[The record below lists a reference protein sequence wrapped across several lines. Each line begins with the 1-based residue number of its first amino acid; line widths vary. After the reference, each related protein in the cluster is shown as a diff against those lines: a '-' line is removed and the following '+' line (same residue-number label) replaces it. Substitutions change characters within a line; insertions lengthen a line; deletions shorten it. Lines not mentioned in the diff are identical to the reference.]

1 MTVTDKAWQ
10 SYIKKLTAIN
20 RKAAKIMQDWI
31 SVNGLD
37 YPEELISY
45 AYGIVDKYGEAAGA
59 LACEMYD
66 TLARA
71 QGKILPD
78 AVPAEPATYSEVARA
93 VIGTKKERPGQ
104 VPDTVARL
112 VKQTAADT
120 TLQNAKRDGAQFA
133 WIPHGD
139 TCSFCITLASRGW
152 QYMSKNALKNGHAE
166 HIHANCD
173 CEYGVRFDG
182 KSNVA
187 GYDPDKYLEQYNNA
201 EGTKPQDKINSMRR
215 QQYAADPEKYRAQK
229 RAAYER
235 RNQNTIIERVL
246 KVAQEG
252 QNAKIPKSLEGNF
265 DGFDDL
271 NLTAEERKT
280 MIELRKKADQND
292 VEYVKVL
299 YTDRDSTIST
309 SGIYGRVGYTIDVD
323 ASNVKLYHSHTNDTL
338 QSSEDL
344 KKLTDIRINE
354 VGVVTKNGDVFTVE
368 IGDGFRP
375 SAEEFEAAQKHIIDM
390 ATENAKNTDG
400 FWEMSLEERNYLFIR
415 EKAFFTAREF
425 GWRMRGGKL

>member
-10 SYIKKLTAIN
+10 SYIKKLSAIN

-93 VIGTKKERPGQ
+93 VIGTKKVRPGQ

-187 GYDPDKYLEQYNNA
+187 GYDPDKYLEQYNIA
-201 EGTKPQDKINSMRR
+201 EGTNPQDKINSMRR
-215 QQYAADPEKYRAQK
+215 EQYAKDADKINARRRELYAEKK
-229 RAAYER
+229 ID
-235 RNQNTIIERVL
+235 NVL
-246 KVAQEG
+246 KMAAQEG
-252 QNAKIPKSLEGNF
+252 KKATIPSFMEG
-265 DGFDDL
+265 DFDDCHPL
-271 NLTAEERKT
+271 
-280 MIELRKKADQND
+280 
-292 VEYVKVL
+292 
-299 YTDRDSTIST
+299 TISEEDRNT
-309 SGIYGRVGYTIDVD
+309 FSRIHEKVMESGYEYGEIITPSRVVPCESDLSGLVQMKTDGIDEYGL
-323 ASNVKLYHSHTNDTL
+323 KLYHGHTNDTL
-338 QSSEDL
+338 PSEIDL
-344 KKLTDIRINE
+344 FRLVWDEKVNE
-354 VGVVTKNGDVFTVE
+354 IGVVSRNKDVFRVYVGDGYIPTEEEYWNIVRKTGIEAERTVARNYDISTLTENELNYLYIRTKNIE
-368 IGDGFRP
+368 IIH
-375 SAEEFEAAQKHIIDM
+375 K
-390 ATENAKNTDG
+390 
-400 FWEMSLEERNYLFIR
+400 L
-415 EKAFFTAREF
+415 
-425 GWRMRGGKL
+425 GWRVEGGKL

>member
-10 SYIKKLTAIN
+10 SYIKKLSAIN

-45 AYGIVDKYGEAAGA
+45 AYGIVGKYGEAAGA

-215 QQYAADPEKYRAQK
+215 EQYAKDADKINARRRELYAEKKEAAETKDRLQSGNNDSILTEADSVK
-229 RAAYER
+229 RITAIPASTIHEKIESGEYSLKLSTQNYNKHLEGHPDYER
-235 RNQNTIIERVL
+235 YKNSRSNKGLSPQSVL
-246 KVAQEG
+246 
-252 QNAKIPKSLEGNF
+252 
-265 DGFDDL
+265 
-271 NLTAEERKT
+271 
-280 MIELRKKADQND
+280 
-292 VEYVKVL
+292 
-299 YTDRDSTIST
+299 TISKDDT
-309 SGIYGRVGYTIDVD
+309 QRIIKEKSGTGIIRTRKDGSAMNIEDITCDEVIGAYWFRGQYVETNKAAIHYGR
-323 ASNVKLYHSHTNDTL
+323 
-338 QSSEDL
+338 
-344 KKLTDIRINE
+344 
-354 VGVVTKNGDVFTVE
+354 NGAHLVPHH
-368 IGDGFRP
+368 GD
-375 SAEEFEAAQKHIIDM
+375 
-390 ATENAKNTDG
+390 
-400 FWEMSLEERNYLFIR
+400 NYD
-415 EKAFFTAREF
+415 
-425 GWRMRGGKL
+425 

>member
-10 SYIKKLTAIN
+10 SYIKKLSAIN

-45 AYGIVDKYGEAAGA
+45 AYGIVGKYGEAAGS

-71 QGKILPD
+71 QGKTLPD

-93 VIGTKKERPGQ
+93 VIGTKKVRPGQ

-182 KSNVA
+182 KSNIA

-201 EGTKPQDKINSMRR
+201 EGTKPRDKINSMRR
-215 QQYAADPEKYRAQK
+215 EQYAKDADKINARRRELYAERQRKVNEANQGNAVDIKAISSEDYRRKFRGITGSSKVDDAVCHQARQILKHRSGSSFEDLALLDADTGSVIHLLNTSDTENGVSYDDAVVNAIDNAHK
-229 RAAYER
+229 RGRRIVAVHNHPGNLPPSLDDGVSLLVHGYDIGIVVAHDGSVYKFTKTDIAFSEEQCRQVHNNIAYQIETGGHIEDVWY
-235 RNQNTIIERVL
+235 NMLKEFGMIIER
-246 KVAQEG
+246 
-252 QNAKIPKSLEGNF
+252 
-265 DGFDDL
+265 
-271 NLTAEERKT
+271 R
-280 MIELRKKADQND
+280 
-292 VEYVKVL
+292 
-299 YTDRDSTIST
+299 
-309 SGIYGRVGYTIDVD
+309 
-323 ASNVKLYHSHTNDTL
+323 
-338 QSSEDL
+338 
-344 KKLTDIRINE
+344 
-354 VGVVTKNGDVFTVE
+354 
-368 IGDGFRP
+368 
-375 SAEEFEAAQKHIIDM
+375 
-390 ATENAKNTDG
+390 
-400 FWEMSLEERNYLFIR
+400 
-415 EKAFFTAREF
+415 
-425 GWRMRGGKL
+425 

>member
-10 SYIKKLTAIN
+10 SYIKKLSAIN

-45 AYGIVDKYGEAAGA
+45 AYGIVGKYGEAAGA

-78 AVPAEPATYSEVARA
+78 AVPAEPASYSEVARA
-93 VIGTKKERPGQ
+93 VIGTKKVRPGQ

-201 EGTKPQDKINSMRR
+201 EGTNPQDKINSMRR
-215 QQYAADPEKYRAQK
+215 EQYAKDADKINARKRELYELHKDKKNQPIVTNTPKKVTNPTYGHKDVTKDWFNNATPNSHPIVYQKVFEQDGVTYKVDGNNVLFAYSDHEKS
-229 RAAYER
+229 
-235 RNQNTIIERVL
+235 I
-246 KVAQEG
+246 
-252 QNAKIPKSLEGNF
+252 
-265 DGFDDL
+265 
-271 NLTAEERKT
+271 AELLRE
-280 MIELRKKADQND
+280 EL
-292 VEYVKVL
+292 
-299 YTDRDSTIST
+299 
-309 SGIYGRVGYTIDVD
+309 GG
-323 ASNVKLYHSHTNDTL
+323 
-338 QSSEDL
+338 
-344 KKLTDIRINE
+344 DIRIMPKVNKPDGVQTPDYIFRGNRYDLKTMRKSKSQNAIYNRIKDCQDQADNFILDITGNSLSKEELYRQAEGIFNSYHARRVQSIILIDNNE
-354 VGVVTKNGDVFTVE
+354 
-368 IGDGFRP
+368 
-375 SAEEFEAAQKHIIDM
+375 IIRIY
-390 ATENAKNTDG
+390 
-400 FWEMSLEERNYLFIR
+400 ER
-415 EKAFFTAREF
+415 K
-425 GWRMRGGKL
+425 

>member
-10 SYIKKLTAIN
+10 SYIKKLSAIN

-45 AYGIVDKYGEAAGA
+45 AYGIVGKYGEAAGS

-78 AVPAEPATYSEVARA
+78 AVPAEPASYSEVARA
-93 VIGTKKERPGQ
+93 VIGTKKVRPGQ

-152 QYMSKNALKNGHAE
+152 QNMSKNALKNGHAE

-215 QQYAADPEKYRAQK
+215 EQYKINGDKIREQK
-229 RAAYER
+229 REAYSRRVGNDLTSIDDGNRIIKNDGPDFYIGMNGKALPAVYKDWIGDNQMQER
-235 RNQNTIIERVL
+235 LNLSES
-246 KVAQEG
+246 ES
-252 QNAKIPKSLEGNF
+252 AKRYIRTDYRPKSF
-265 DGFDDL
+265 
-271 NLTAEERKT
+271 
-280 MIELRKKADQND
+280 
-292 VEYVKVL
+292 
-299 YTDRDSTIST
+299 
-309 SGIYGRVGYTIDVD
+309 
-323 ASNVKLYHSHTNDTL
+323 
-338 QSSEDL
+338 
-344 KKLTDIRINE
+344 
-354 VGVVTKNGDVFTVE
+354 
-368 IGDGFRP
+368 IGDGSTADIR
-375 SAEEFEAAQKHIIDM
+375 EFELATGLKCGRNGGDHSQKVRDLIRQIDKLLTNDLPINDRAM
-390 ATENAKNTDG
+390 LL
-400 FWEMSLEERNYLFIR
+400 EMRKRLEGVNR
-415 EKAFFTAREF
+415 
-425 GWRMRGGKL
+425 

>member
-10 SYIKKLTAIN
+10 SYIKKLSAIN

-45 AYGIVDKYGEAAGA
+45 AYGIVGKYGEAAGA

-215 QQYAADPEKYRAQK
+215 EQYKINGDKIREQKREAYAA
-229 RAAYER
+229 
-235 RNQNTIIERVL
+235 RNFTID
-246 KVAQEG
+246 G
-252 QNAKIPKSLEGNF
+252 IPKSWNSLGQVSDDEILKGVNPNYQPTIPDYLVGTKDDYTTNCTNCVVAYSARKKGYNVTACSTGECGALRNGHQFFKAWLGRKPINASGSGLEEITNYVMNLDNDEFVAISVRKPKSIFSKSNGHALIAEKKNGQVVFLDPQRNRTYNNPKEIF
-265 DGFDDL
+265 DLVKEGDTYYMRIDDL
-271 NLTAEERKT
+271 
-280 MIELRKKADQND
+280 ELSDRGVSACKG
-292 VEYVKVL
+292 VK
-299 YTDRDSTIST
+299 
-309 SGIYGRVGYTIDVD
+309 
-323 ASNVKLYHSHTNDTL
+323 
-338 QSSEDL
+338 
-344 KKLTDIRINE
+344 
-354 VGVVTKNGDVFTVE
+354 
-368 IGDGFRP
+368 
-375 SAEEFEAAQKHIIDM
+375 
-390 ATENAKNTDG
+390 
-400 FWEMSLEERNYLFIR
+400 
-415 EKAFFTAREF
+415 
-425 GWRMRGGKL
+425 